1 MFLYTA
7 LERLGVRMLKFIQLK
22 NNLKKIES
30 NNMTDPRYPIG
41 KYEPMPFSEETKQQ
55 WINEIRMAP
64 SNVELTIQ
72 HLDKAQLATPYREG
86 GWTVAQLIGHLA
98 DSHMNAFIRF
108 KLALTEDTPPIK
120 PYQQDAWVNTAD
132 VLDTPVNY
140 STTILHALHHRWV
153 NLLVSMTD
161 EQWQNKLYHPERKAE
176 VSLWDML
183 CIYSWH
189 GKHHIAHI
197 KNLCEQKSW

>member
-1 MFLYTA
+1 
-7 LERLGVRMLKFIQLK
+7 VQ
-22 NNLKKIES
+22 
-30 NNMTDPRYPIG
+30 
-41 KYEPMPFSEETKQQ
+41 
-55 WINEIRMAP
+55 
-64 SNVELTIQ
+64 
-72 HLDKAQLATPYREG
+72 
-86 GWTVAQLIGHLA
+86 QLIGHIA

-132 VLDTPVNY
+132 VLNTPVNY

-153 NLLVSMTD
+153 ILLESMTD
-161 EQWQNKLYHPERKAE
+161 EQWQCKLYHPERKAD
-176 VSLWDML
+176 VTLWDML

-197 KNLCEQKSW
+197 KNLCEQKGW

>member
-1 MFLYTA
+1 MYLYIEQA
-7 LERLGVRMLKFIQLK
+7 KHGEKIKLKTI
-22 NNLKKIES
+22 KIFQHKLII
-30 NNMTDPRYPIG
+30 MTTDPRYPIG
-41 KYEPMPFSEETKQQ
+41 KYEPMPFSEATKKQ
-55 WINEIRMAP
+55 WINEIRVTPADI
-64 SNVELTIQ
+64 EFTIQ
-72 HLDKAQLATPYREG
+72 HLDKSQLDTPYREG
-86 GWTVAQLIGHLA
+86 GWTVQQLIGHIA

-132 VLDTPVNY
+132 VLNTPVNY

-153 NLLVSMTD
+153 NLLESMTD
-161 EQWQNKLYHPERKAE
+161 EQWQCKLYHPERKAD

-197 KNLCEQKSW
+197 KNLCEQKGW

>member
-1 MFLYTA
+1 MTA
-7 LERLGVRMLKFIQLK
+7 
-22 NNLKKIES
+22 
-30 NNMTDPRYPIG
+30 DPRYPIG
-41 KYEPMPFSEETKQQ
+41 KYEPMPFSEATKKQ
-55 WINEIRMAP
+55 WINEIRVTPADI
-64 SNVELTIQ
+64 EFTIQ
-72 HLDKAQLATPYREG
+72 HLDKAQLDTPYREG
-86 GWTVAQLIGHLA
+86 GWTVQQLIGHIA

-132 VLDTPVNY
+132 VLNTPVNY

-153 NLLVSMTD
+153 ILLESMTD
-161 EQWQNKLYHPERKAE
+161 EQWQCKLYHPERKAD
-176 VSLWDML
+176 VTLWDML

-197 KNLCEQKSW
+197 KNLCEQKGW